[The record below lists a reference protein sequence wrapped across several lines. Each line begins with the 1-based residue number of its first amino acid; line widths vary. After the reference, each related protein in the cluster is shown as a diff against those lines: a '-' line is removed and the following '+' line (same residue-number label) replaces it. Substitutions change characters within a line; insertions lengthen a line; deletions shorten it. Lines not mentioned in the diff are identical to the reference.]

1 MKNMEFFIEFDE
13 SDGLFVIDKER
24 IDFNQELQEAL
35 ALKLGQ
41 GDI

>member
-13 SDGLFVIDKER
+13 SYGLFVIDKER
-24 IDFNQELQEAL
+24 FDFNQELT
-35 ALKLGQ
+35 LKLGQ